1 MSGSP
6 GAGSPGA
13 AGDGVAA
20 SASGGPAAPGS
31 ASDSGGP
38 SASDG
43 PSASRTPSFQVWAL
57 GGIPEVR
64 AGDDLAKLIAAA
76 EPGLVDGDILLVTSK
91 IVSKAEGRI
100 VEAAD
105 REAAIDAETVRV
117 VARRGTLRIVE
128 NRQGL
133 VMAAAGVDASN
144 TPAGTVLL
152 LPEDADASARAI
164 RDGLRDALGVEVG
177 VIVTDT
183 FGRPWRSGL
192 TDVAIGAAGVRVLDD
207 LRGGTDAYGNPLS
220 ATVVATADEL
230 AAAGDLVKGKAEGL
244 PVAVVRGL
252 RHVVSTGDGDS
263 ASARALVRNAAD
275 DMFRLGTS
283 EAVREAVTLRR
294 TVREFTDEPVDPG
307 AVRRAVAAAVTA
319 PAPHHTT
326 PWRFVLLESAASRTR
341 LLDAMRDA
349 WIEDLRRDG
358 KSEESIAKRVR
369 RGDVLRNA
377 PYLVV
382 PCLVMDGSHTYGD
395 ERRDTAEREMFVVAA
410 GAGVQNFLVALA
422 GERLGSAWVS
432 STMFCRSVVREV
444 LSLPSSWDPLGAVAV
459 GHAAGVPRERGV
471 RDAEAFLTVR

>member
-1 MSGSP
+1 MS
-6 GAGSPGA
+6 AGE
-13 AGDGVAA
+13 
-20 SASGGPAAPGS
+20 APS
-31 ASDSGGP
+31 Y
-38 SASDG
+38 
-43 PSASRTPSFQVWAL
+43 RVWAL
-57 GGIPEVR
+57 PGMPEVR
-64 AGDDLAKLIAAA
+64 PGDDLAKLIAATG
-76 EPGLVDGDILLVTSK
+76 PGLVDGDVLLITSK

-100 VEAAD
+100 VEATD

-117 VARRGTLRIVE
+117 VARRGPLRIVE

-133 VMAAAGVDASN
+133 VLAAAGVDASN

-152 LPEDADASARAI
+152 LPEDSDASARAI
-164 RDGLRDALGVEVG
+164 RDGLRDTLGVEVG
-177 VIVTDT
+177 VVVTDT
-183 FGRPWRSGL
+183 FGRPWRNGL
-192 TDVAIGAAGVRVLDD
+192 TDVAIGAAGIRVLDD
-207 LRGGTDAYGNPLS
+207 LRGGTDSYGNPLS

-230 AAAGDLVKGKAEGL
+230 ASAGDLVKGKVEGL

-252 RHVVSTGDGDS
+252 GHVLDATGAEG
-263 ASARALVRNAAD
+263 ARAMVRVAAD

-326 PWRFVLLESAASRTR
+326 PWRFVLLESEESRTR

-349 WIEDLRRDG
+349 WTADLRRDG
-358 KSEESIAKRVR
+358 KSEESIDKRVR
-369 RGDVLRNA
+369 RGDVLRRA

-422 GERLGSAWVS
+422 GEQLGSAWVS
-432 STMFCRSVVREV
+432 STMFCRDVVREV
-444 LSLPSSWDPLGAVAV
+444 LDLPGTWDPLGAVAV
-459 GHAAGVPRERGV
+459 GRAAVEPAARTG
-471 RDAEAFLTVR
+471 RDAEGFIEVR

>member
-1 MSGSP
+1 MSGSAGVGDGRP
-6 GAGSPGA
+6 GAGDGGPGA
-13 AGDGVAA
+13 SDGAA
-20 SASGGPAAPGS
+20 ASGGA
-31 ASDSGGP
+31 
-38 SASDG
+38 
-43 PSASRTPSFQVWAL
+43 PSFQVWAL

-91 IVSKAEGRI
+91 IVSKAEGR
-100 VEAAD
+100 VLRAAD

-133 VMAAAGVDASN
+133 VLAAAGVDASN

-152 LPEDADASARAI
+152 LPEDSDASARAI
-164 RDGLRDALGVEVG
+164 RDGLRDTLGVEVG
-177 VIVTDT
+177 VVVTDT
-183 FGRPWRSGL
+183 FGRPWRNGL

-252 RHVVSTGDGDS
+252 RHVVSPGDEDTAG
-263 ASARALVRNAAD
+263 ARALVRGAAD

-326 PWRFVLLESAASRTR
+326 PWRFVLLESAESRTR

-358 KSEESIAKRVR
+358 RSEESIAKRVR

>member
-1 MSGSP
+1 M
-6 GAGSPGA
+6 
-13 AGDGVAA
+13 
-20 SASGGPAAPGS
+20 
-31 ASDSGGP
+31 
-38 SASDG
+38 
-43 PSASRTPSFQVWAL
+43 
-57 GGIPEVR
+57 PEVR

-76 EPGLVDGDILLVTSK
+76 EPGLVDGDIVLVTSK

-100 VEAAD
+100 LRAAD

-133 VMAAAGVDASN
+133 VLAAAGVDASN

-152 LPEDADASARAI
+152 LPEDPDVSARAI
-164 RDGLRDALGVEVG
+164 RDGLRDTLGVEVG
-177 VIVTDT
+177 VVVTDT
-183 FGRPWRSGL
+183 FGRPWRNGL

-252 RHVVSTGDGDS
+252 RHVVLPGPSAATDRAADS
-263 ASARALVRNAAD
+263 AADPAADSAADSAAAADPAAASASALVGADDSGARALVRGAAD

-326 PWRFVLLESAASRTR
+326 PWRFVLLESAESRTQ

-377 PYLVV
+377 PYLAV

-471 RDAEAFLTVR
+471 RGAEAFLTVR

>member
-1 MSGSP
+1 MSEEVSDRRRG
-6 GAGSPGA
+6 
-13 AGDGVAA
+13 GDGY
-20 SASGGPAAPGS
+20 
-31 ASDSGGP
+31 
-38 SASDG
+38 
-43 PSASRTPSFQVWAL
+43 RVWAVAGL
-57 GGIPEVR
+57 PEVA

-76 EPGLVDGDILLVTSK
+76 EPGLADGDVLLVTSK

-100 VEAAD
+100 VQAAD

-117 VARRGTLRIVE
+117 VARRGALRIVE

-144 TPAGTVLL
+144 TPSGTVLL
-152 LPEDADASARAI
+152 LPEDPDASARAI

-177 VIVTDT
+177 VVVTDT
-183 FGRPWRSGL
+183 FGRPWRAGL

-230 AAAGDLVKGKAEGL
+230 AAAGDLVKGKAAGL

-252 RHVVSTGDGDS
+252 PDLVAGGDDEEG
-263 ASARALVRNAAD
+263 ARAIVRGARD

-283 EAVREAVTLRR
+283 EAVRLAVTQRR
-294 TVREFTDEPVDPG
+294 TVRAFTDEPVDPG

-326 PWRFVLLESAASRTR
+326 PWRFVLLESEESRTR

-349 WIEDLRRDG
+349 WIADLRRDG
-358 KSEESIAKRVR
+358 KTEESIAKRVR

-395 ERRDTAEREMFVVAA
+395 PRRDGAEREMFVVAS

-432 STMFCRSVVREV
+432 STMFCRDVVREV
-444 LSLPSSWDPLGAVAV
+444 LELPADWDPMGAVAV
-459 GHAAGVPRERGV
+459 GHPAEEPRPRPE
-471 RDAEAFLTVR
+471 RDAGAFIEVR